1 MKLLTKSLMASLMLV
16 SLSASALQI
25 NSTDIQEGTPMA
37 KTFEYAGWGCKGDNI
52 SPELSWKDAPKGT
65 KSFAI
70 TAFDPDAPTMSG
82 FWHWIAFNIPASV
95 SKLPQGVD
103 MTKLG
108 ATVARNDYG
117 SHSFG
122 GACPPAGDGMHR
134 YKFTVWALPVAKLD
148 LNKDTPAAVIGFT
161 LNSIALAKSTLTA
174 TFTHK

>member
-1 MKLLTKSLMASLMLV
+1 
-16 SLSASALQI
+16 
-25 NSTDIQEGTPMA
+25 
-37 KTFEYAGWGCKGDNI
+37 
-52 SPELSWKDAPKGT
+52 
-65 KSFAI
+65 
-70 TAFDPDAPTMSG
+70 MSG

-161 LNSIALAKSTLTA
+161 LNSMALAKSTLTA